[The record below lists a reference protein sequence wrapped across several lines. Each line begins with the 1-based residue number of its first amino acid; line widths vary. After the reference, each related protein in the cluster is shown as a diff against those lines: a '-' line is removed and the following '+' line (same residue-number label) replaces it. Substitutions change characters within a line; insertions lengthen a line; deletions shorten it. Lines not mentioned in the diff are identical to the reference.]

1 MNPARSESAITEI
14 EPHIETESARSITW
28 LQGSSVAGQAGEFA
42 RPPRQMLRS
51 LIERLLGIR
60 LGSLRKHFPIPVQLP
75 SPYYGRLGDRPS
87 LTFSIVTPSYNQGR
101 FLERTIQSVLSQD
114 YSQLEYIV
122 QDGGSIDETRE
133 ILARYKDQLRH
144 CASQKDCGQAHA
156 INLGFRH
163 AHGDVL
169 AYLNSDDVLLP
180 GALHYV
186 ADFLDD
192 HPNVDVV
199 YGHRIVIDE
208 TDREVN
214 RWVLP
219 RHDDKILS
227 WVDYIPQETLFWRRR
242 IWEKVG
248 GRLDED
254 FHFALDW
261 DLLLRFRDAGAHF
274 VRLPRFLGAFRVH
287 PMQKTATM
295 MWRTCVPESNRLYD
309 RYHVRPR
316 YRRML
321 PYLVR
326 HAFYQRL
333 YQLGVLRY

>member
-1 MNPARSESAITEI
+1 
-14 EPHIETESARSITW
+14 
-28 LQGSSVAGQAGEFA
+28 
-42 RPPRQMLRS
+42 
-51 LIERLLGIR
+51 
-60 LGSLRKHFPIPVQLP
+60 
-75 SPYYGRLGDRPS
+75 
-87 LTFSIVTPSYNQGR
+87 
-101 FLERTIQSVLSQD
+101 LSQD
-114 YSQLEYIV
+114 YAQLEYIV
-122 QDGGSIDETRE
+122 QDGGSQDGTRE
-133 ILARYKDQLRH
+133 ILARYKDKLSH
-144 CASQKDCGQAHA
+144 FSSQEDQGQAHA

-186 ADFLDD
+186 ADFFGD
-192 HPNVDVV
+192 HPNIDVV

-208 TDREVN
+208 MDREVN

-248 GRLDED
+248 GRLDES

-261 DLLLRFRDAGAHF
+261 DLLLRFRDAGARF

-295 MWRTCVPESNRLYD
+295 MRQACVPESNRLYD

-321 PYLVR
+321 PYLLR
-326 HAFYQRL
+326 HALYQWL